1 MALTVTAINTAKS
14 RDKPYKLTDGLGL
27 YLLVTAKG
35 ARLWRMNYSF
45 HGKQKTLSFGS
56 YPDVSLATAREKR
69 SAARENLADGRDPI
83 EVRKAKVR
91 EERAKAEE
99 TFKAIA
105 DEWFGRLELEGRAPS
120 TLQKMR
126 WLLDLA
132 YPLIGDRPIADLTAP
147 ELLEVLRKVEV
158 RGRYETA
165 NRLRST
171 FGTIFRFAIV
181 TGRAER
187 DVSADLRGA
196 LIAPKPQHRA
206 AILEPKAL
214 GGLLRAVDAHDGQ
227 PVVRIALKML
237 PHMFPRP
244 GELRMAEWKEFDLQT
259 AVWTIPAEKTKM
271 RRPHKVPLTE
281 QILAMLAELEPI
293 SGGGKYLFPGIR
305 SAERPITDNTLN
317 AALRR
322 LGFGKE
328 EVSAHGFR
336 ATASTLLNEMGKWH
350 PDAIERQLAHV
361 EPNDVRRAYVTRTVT
376 PSVPIRVDYALTALG
391 EEVMQPLEHLAQWA
405 LDNRQRVVAARQAY
419 DQAVGT

>member
-1 MALTVTAINTAKS
+1 MALTVTAINAAKPK
-14 RDKPYKLTDGLGL
+14 DKAYKLTDSLGL
-27 YLLVTAKG
+27 YLLVAPSG
-35 ARLWRMNYSF
+35 GRLWRMNYRF
-45 HGKQKTLSFGS
+45 LGRQKTLSFGN
-56 YPDVSLATAREKR
+56 YPDVSLAKAREKR
-69 SAARENLADGRDPI
+69 SEAREALAGGRDPT
-83 EVRKAKVR
+83 EVRKEKIR
-91 EERAKAEE
+91 EQRAKAEE
-99 TFKAIA
+99 TFQVIA
-105 DEWFGRLELEGRAPS
+105 DEWFARLEMEGRAPK

-132 YPLIGDRPIADLTAP
+132 YPLIGNRPIADLTAP

-171 FGTIFRFAIV
+171 FGTIFRYAIV
-181 TGRAER
+181 TGRAQR

-196 LIAPKPQHRA
+196 LITPKTQHRA

-214 GGLLRAVDAHDGQ
+214 GGLLRAVDAYEGQ
-227 PVVRIALKML
+227 PSVRIALKML

-244 GELRMAEWKEFDLQT
+244 GELRMAEWKEFDLET

-271 RRPHKVPLTE
+271 RRPHKVPLTD
-281 QILAMLAELEPI
+281 QVLAMIAELVPI
-293 SGGGKYLFPGIR
+293 TGEGKFLFPSIR
-305 SAERPITDNTLN
+305 SADRPITDNTLN

-322 LGFGKE
+322 LGFGKD

-361 EPNDVRRAYVTRTVT
+361 ESNDVRRAYARGTHWDE
-376 PSVPIRVDYALTALG
+376 RVRMMRHWSNY
-391 EEVMQPLEHLAQWA
+391 
-405 LDNRQRVVAARQAY
+405 LDGLQAGGKVVKANFRRA
-419 DQAVGT
+419 